1 MNDMGQINDYKKT
14 WTPSGTSLGTKMD
27 GIPDNISLSIN
38 NISFLKRSKEVKVS
52 MEFRDMMENVR
63 EGFKRIYGNKK

>member
-1 MNDMGQINDYKKT
+1 MNNMGQINDFKKT
-14 WTPSGTSLGTKMD
+14 WTPSGTSLGTSMD

-52 MEFRDMMENVR
+52 MEFRDMIEDVK
-63 EGFKRIYGNKK
+63 EGFKRIYGREE